1 MTNIKEKLDFKG
13 QTLSIGLD
21 VHLKSWSVSLYFGG
35 HYLKSFTQPPN
46 VEALVS
52 YVHNHYPNANY
63 QCAYESGF
71 CGFWI
76 QRALQAKNINC
87 IVVNAADIPQT
98 DKSSKNKN
106 DKNDSKRI
114 ALSLQSGQLSAI
126 HVPDEELEADRQLV
140 RCNNKYNQDLTRI
153 KNRIKGLLRLFGIE
167 LPVQFSGTS
176 WSNLFVNWLKDLAI
190 KNQSLRIAL
199 DAHLS
204 TLEYT
209 RTQKL
214 KTLKNIRLLVE
225 KPRYKKIV
233 KNILSVPG
241 VGPITAAS
249 LIVEIGN
256 IDRFNNFTQLNS
268 FVGFC
273 PMQHSTGLHDY
284 KGKITIRQNK
294 KLRYLLIEAAWVAV
308 RKDPAFTLCFNEWK
322 AKIGAKRAIIK
333 IARKLLSRIR
343 YVWLND
349 REYVYSIIK

>member
-153 KNRIKGLLRLFGIE
+153 KKQDKRFIALIWNRITCPVFRHIMEQLICE
-167 LPVQFSGTS
+167 LAQRFS
-176 WSNLFVNWLKDLAI
+176 
-190 KNQSLRIAL
+190 NQKSIFTHSARC
-199 DAHLS
+199 
-204 TLEYT
+204 
-209 RTQKL
+209 
-214 KTLKNIRLLVE
+214 
-225 KPRYKKIV
+225 
-233 KNILSVPG
+233 
-241 VGPITAAS
+241 S
-249 LIVEIGN
+249 LIY
-256 IDRFNNFTQLNS
+256 T
-268 FVGFC
+268 
-273 PMQHSTGLHDY
+273 
-284 KGKITIRQNK
+284 
-294 KLRYLLIEAAWVAV
+294 
-308 RKDPAFTLCFNEWK
+308 
-322 AKIGAKRAIIK
+322 
-333 IARKLLSRIR
+333 
-343 YVWLND
+343 
-349 REYVYSIIK
+349 